1 MRGERFGRGEE
12 CGRRVVSSECPGEVL
27 RDAEGRKRRNR
38 RRAPDLQKF
47 CTLVMCWRE
56 RVVAHLHGLYRIVRL
71 LDGVDFYPLSR
82 VRQKELIDDLYL
94 VIGGLDGSESLRR
107 RHLMR
112 SMMTTSIKPG
122 LSNVTRL
129 TVPRDTVLKRVARP

>member
-1 MRGERFGRGEE
+1 M
-12 CGRRVVSSECPGEVL
+12 
-27 RDAEGRKRRNR
+27 
-38 RRAPDLQKF
+38 
-47 CTLVMCWRE
+47 
-56 RVVAHLHGLYRIVRL
+56 VAHLHGLYRIVRL
-71 LDGVDFYPLSR
+71 LDSVDFYPLSR

-94 VIGGLDGSESLRR
+94 VIGGLDGRESLRR

-112 SMMTTSIKPG
+112 LMMTTSTKPG